1 MKINISDMMDHWEEE
16 VPRLEEVFVPEP
28 DLLQQRTLSKV
39 RGIAPS
45 SKRRRLAPA
54 LVIAAAALVC
64 VVGVSAATG
73 QFQAVLSL
81 PWQNDVVVSSEEE
94 AWADWSDTARS
105 EAENGKETASFGLCS
120 PNGDPPFSLEEMV
133 ESRRD
138 KAMNWESLESAR
150 GSFGPSVEQWTEME
164 VTNANGPV
172 KSRTVQGR
180 SHMSLIPKKYVKY
193 EYTARTPAELAS
205 VTSGLVVL
213 DTDWMA
219 KHYQVPEW
227 ANFYYQ
233 IYNSR
238 NALSGEVYYALYTT
252 PDGRYV
258 DLSYAFA
265 PGMNLSPS
273 YRIES
278 NYDRVENYTSATG
291 IEAVIA
297 TKNGTLWADAESPE
311 FILSFYGG
319 YLTVEE
325 AEAILD
331 HITINTV
338 PET

>member
-16 VPRLEEVFVPEP
+16 VPPLEEVFVPEP
-28 DLLQQRTLSKV
+28 DLLQQRTLSRV
-39 RGIAPS
+39 REAAPHND
-45 SKRRRLAPA
+45 RRRLAPA
-54 LVIAAAALVC
+54 LVIAAAVIAC
-64 VVGVSAATG
+64 VVGVSAAAG
-73 QFQAVLSL
+73 QLQAVLSL
-81 PWQNDVVVSSEEE
+81 PWRNDVVVSSKEE
-94 AWADWSDTARS
+94 AWADWSDTAQS
-105 EAENGKETASFGLCS
+105 EAENGKETASFGICS
-120 PNGDPPFSLEEMV
+120 PNGDPPSSLEEMV
-133 ESRRD
+133 ESMRG
-138 KAMNWESLESAR
+138 KSMYWNEWESAR
-150 GSFGPSVEQWTEME
+150 GSFGPSIDQWTDLE
-164 VTNANGPV
+164 VTNDAGPV
-172 KSRTVQGR
+172 KSRTIQGW

-219 KHYQVPEW
+219 AHYQVPEW

-233 IYNSR
+233 IYNSK

-252 PDGRYV
+252 SDDRYV
-258 DLSYAFA
+258 QISYAFA

-278 NYDRVENYTSATG
+278 SYDRLENYTSATG
-291 IEAVIA
+291 VEAVIA
-297 TKNGTLWADAESPE
+297 AKNGNLWMDASTPE

-338 PET
+338 PEE